1 MPRLS
6 LSPGLRCYACSS
18 LTEGQTCRETLRC
31 PLTQRF
37 CKAFV
42 SRWDSGEWPRTPR
55 GARPSAGLLP
65 SPLPRDP
72 RLCPPPE
79 SGPLTAYSGW
89 CTDACKPVARTVE
102 GTEMTMICCQT
113 ALCNSPPW
121 QGGGGRGP
129 RGSPAAVAAALLL
142 SLLLGRG
149 VLSGAGPP
157 PARPAP
163 CPPGIVL
170 SCPRFRE

>member
-1 MPRLS
+1 MKALAAVLLALLLCKRPGRGQTQDGVEDEDLGLES
-6 LSPGLRCYACSS
+6 YDDDYEEEEEDEGPEDRGLRCYACSS
-18 LTEGQTCRETLRC
+18 LTEGQTCRETLCC

-42 SRWDSGEWPRTPR
+42 SRWDS
-55 GARPSAGLLP
+55 
-65 SPLPRDP
+65 
-72 RLCPPPE
+72 E

-142 SLLLGRG
+142 SLLLSRG
-149 VLSGAGPP
+149 VL
-157 PARPAP
+157 
-163 CPPGIVL
+163 
-170 SCPRFRE
+170 